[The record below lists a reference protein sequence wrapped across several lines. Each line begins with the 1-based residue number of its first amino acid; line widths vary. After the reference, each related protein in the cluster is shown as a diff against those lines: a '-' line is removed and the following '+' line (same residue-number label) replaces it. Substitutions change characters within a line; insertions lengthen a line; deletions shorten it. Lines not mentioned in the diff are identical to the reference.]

1 MRTSKYAV
9 FYLLFKSGLS
19 IKDLKFWTDADI
31 LYIDTPV
38 GKLEFEYEN
47 TSVLGR
53 IEGESDV
60 MLNHEYY
67 WEEGGTFYSIDV
79 EGEGSQVGHEEIQ
92 WGETTELVDFK
103 AYSPKSKS

>member
-1 MRTSKYAV
+1 MRTSRYAV

-19 IKDLKFWTDADI
+19 IKDLKFWTESDM

-38 GKLEFEYEN
+38 GKLEFEYDD

-53 IEGESDV
+53 IPGEEDV

-67 WEEGGTFYSIDV
+67 WEDKGTFYSIHA
-79 EGEGSQVGHEEIQ
+79 EGEGYQSGHEEIQ
-92 WGETTELVDFK
+92 WEEIAELVDFK
-103 AYSPKSKS
+103 AYSPKK